1 MNTILLILHFLGLGA
16 GFAVSVG
23 NNVVMMLAA
32 KAPPQEAAGLRR
44 FPPFMTRV
52 GDVGLA
58 LLWITGVI
66 MLWTKYGGLAGIAAL
81 PNPEAFWA
89 KIICVILLTALV
101 GMIHMTVARI
111 QRGDMSVAARM
122 PIFGRVGAVLLLLIV
137 IFAVMAFQ

>member
-52 GDVGLA
+52 GDIAIA
-58 LLWITGVI
+58 LLWITGI
-66 MLWTKYGGLAGIAAL
+66 ALLWTKYGGADGIAAL
-81 PNPEAFWA
+81 PWAFWA
-89 KIICVILLTALV
+89 KITCVVLLTALV
-101 GMIHMTVARI
+101 GMIHMTLARI
-111 QRGDMSVAARM
+111 RRGDMSVAARM

-137 IFAVMAFQ
+137 IFAVMAFD

>member
-1 MNTILLILHFLGLGA
+1 MNNLLLILHFLGLGA
-16 GFAVSVG
+16 GFAVSIG
-23 NNVVMMLAA
+23 NNLVMMLAA

-44 FPPFMTRV
+44 FPPIMARI

-66 MLWTKYGGLAGIAAL
+66 LLWTKYGGIDGIAAL
-81 PNPEAFWA
+81 PWPFWA
-89 KIICVILLTALV
+89 KIICVILITALV
-101 GMIHMTVARI
+101 GLIHMTVARI

-137 IFAVMAFQ
+137 IFAVMAFD

>member
-1 MNTILLILHFLGLGA
+1 MNTILLILHLLGFGA

-58 LLWITGVI
+58 LLWITGVAL
-66 MLWTKYGGLAGIAAL
+66 LWTKYGGADGIAAL
-81 PNPEAFWA
+81 PWPFWA

-101 GMIHMTVARI
+101 GLIHMTVARI

-137 IFAVMAFQ
+137 IFAVMAFD

>member
-1 MNTILLILHFLGLGA
+1 MNNLLLILHFVGLGA
-16 GFAVSVG
+16 GFAVSIG
-23 NNVVMMLAA
+23 NNLVMMLAA

-44 FPPFMTRV
+44 FPPIMARI

-66 MLWTKYGGLAGIAAL
+66 LLWTKYGGIDGIAAL
-81 PNPEAFWA
+81 PWPFWA
-89 KIICVILLTALV
+89 KIICVILITALV
-101 GMIHMTVARI
+101 GLIHMTVARI

-137 IFAVMAFQ
+137 IFAVMAFD

>member
-32 KAPPQEAAGLRR
+32 KAPPAEAAGLRR

-58 LLWITGVI
+58 LLWITGI
-66 MLWTKYGGLAGIAAL
+66 ALLWTKYGGADGIAAL
-81 PNPEAFWA
+81 PWPFWA
-89 KIICVILLTALV
+89 KIICVVLLTALV

-122 PIFGRVGAVLLLLIV
+122 PIFGRIGAVLLLLIV
-137 IFAVMAFQ
+137 IFAVMAFD